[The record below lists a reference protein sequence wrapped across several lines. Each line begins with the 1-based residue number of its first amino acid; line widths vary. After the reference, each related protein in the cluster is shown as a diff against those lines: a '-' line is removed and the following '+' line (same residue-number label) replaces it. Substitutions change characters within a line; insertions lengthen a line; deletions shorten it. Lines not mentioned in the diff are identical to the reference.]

1 MERSVDGFLIEG
13 FHENGAESGSVDMDT
28 NVLPLLRQVVERLPD
43 SKPRMYMV
51 SLGLVGDDRMRN
63 LLVLHM
69 QELQFTIHIEGYLV
83 HHKSLL
89 EYLFV

>member
-1 MERSVDGFLIEG
+1 MDGFLIEG
-13 FHENGAESGSVDMDT
+13 FHENGAESGMDMDT
-28 NVLPLLRQVVERLPD
+28 NVLPLLRQVVECLPD

-69 QELQFTIHIEGYLV
+69 QELQFTIWYTT
-83 HHKSLL
+83 SR
-89 EYLFV
+89 F

>member
-1 MERSVDGFLIEG
+1 MDGFLIEG

-51 SLGLVGDDRMRN
+51 SLGLVGHSAAEKF
-63 LLVLHM
+63 L
-69 QELQFTIHIEGYLV
+69 
-83 HHKSLL
+83 S
-89 EYLFV
+89 

>member
-1 MERSVDGFLIEG
+1 MDGFLIEG

-63 LLVLHM
+63 LLVLHKQGLM
-69 QELQFTIHIEGYLV
+69 FTIHIKRYQET
-83 HHKSLL
+83 K
-89 EYLFV
+89 